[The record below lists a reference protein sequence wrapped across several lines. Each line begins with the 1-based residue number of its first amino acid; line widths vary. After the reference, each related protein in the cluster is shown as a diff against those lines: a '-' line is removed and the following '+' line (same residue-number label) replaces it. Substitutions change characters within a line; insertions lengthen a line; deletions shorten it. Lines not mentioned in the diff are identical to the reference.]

1 MITIVSG
8 LPRSGTSLMMKMLEA
23 GGMKPLID
31 DIRTADVDNTKGYYE
46 FERVKQLP
54 QNASWLPEAE
64 GKVVK
69 MVSMLLYELPKDYQ
83 YKVIFM
89 RRAMPE
95 IMASQKKMLLRRN
108 ADMHIDDAEM
118 KELFE
123 GHLKNMLAW
132 LQTQPHLTAL
142 EIWYNDVMKQ
152 ERKHGHWIAA
162 NFALLTVLSSRP
174 FRCHLASHINSVLP
188 IETFINQRS
197 DTGAAAPKNNG

>member
-31 DIRTADVDNTKGYYE
+31 DIRTADVDNPKGYYE

-54 QNASWLPEAE
+54 QDTGWLPEAE

-95 IMASQKKMLLRRN
+95 ILASQKKMLLRRN

-152 ERKHGHWIAA
+152 PAVEVQK
-162 NFALLTVLSSRP
+162 
-174 FRCHLASHINSVLP
+174 
-188 IETFINQRS
+188 INQFLGGNLKEADMISVVDETLYRNR
-197 DTGAAAPKNNG
+197 T